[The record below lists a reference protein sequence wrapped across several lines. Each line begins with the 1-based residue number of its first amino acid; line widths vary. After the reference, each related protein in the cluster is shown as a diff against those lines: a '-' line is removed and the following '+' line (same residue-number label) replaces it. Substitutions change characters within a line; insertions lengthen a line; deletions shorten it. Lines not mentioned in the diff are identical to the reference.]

1 MEVPLSLAPS
11 SSIRNYDEM
20 RLISIV
26 TRKYLFKFYL
36 CNIRVFPFVPILVT
50 GYQIVETGQNICD
63 ITVGGAHVADTN

>member
-20 RLISIV
+20 TLISIV
-26 TRKYLFKFYL
+26 NRKYLFYL

-63 ITVGGAHVADTN
+63 ITVGGAHIADTN